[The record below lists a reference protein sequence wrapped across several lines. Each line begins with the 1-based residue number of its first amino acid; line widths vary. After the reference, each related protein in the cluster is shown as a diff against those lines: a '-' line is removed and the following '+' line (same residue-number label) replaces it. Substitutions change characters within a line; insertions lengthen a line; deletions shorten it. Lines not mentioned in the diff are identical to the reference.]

1 MTQNEFQLLVSQIN
15 EAFKDQ
21 FNRLETLEEKCAALE
36 GQMSGLVQQEKSDVK
51 KERPKTGTS
60 RSKRVQQAEA
70 DS

>member
-1 MTQNEFQLLVSQIN
+1 MTQNEFQQLVSQIN

-21 FNRLETLEEKCAALE
+21 FNRLETLEEKVKALE
-36 GQMSGLVQQEKSDVK
+36 GKLNEQCQKGLKA
-51 KERPKTGTS
+51 GTS